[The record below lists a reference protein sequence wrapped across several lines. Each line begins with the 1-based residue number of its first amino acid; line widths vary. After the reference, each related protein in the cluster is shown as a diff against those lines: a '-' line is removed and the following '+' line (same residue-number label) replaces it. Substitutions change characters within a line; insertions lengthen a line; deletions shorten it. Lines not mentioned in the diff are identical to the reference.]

1 MFNSIYKTFQQFIE
15 YSQKNIQEYSRISRK
30 IFFIL
35 ISIGMVRNLLES

>member
-15 YSQKNIQEYSRISRK
+15 YFQKNIQEDSRIFRK
-30 IFFIL
+30 IFFIF